1 MKHEMRLHNE
11 PFNYIKTG
19 TKTIEMRLYDDK
31 RRLIKIGDIIE
42 FSNRVTDE
50 KLDAKVVNLYTFN
63 NFNELYKNFNKVCL
77 GYNEDE
83 VANPNDM
90 NQYYSK
96 VEQDK
101 YGVIAIEIEK
111 Q

>member
-1 MKHEMRLHNE
+1 MRLHNE